1 MSTNRNT
8 YPHVHEFNTLPLT
21 QFERT
26 RDSPNT
32 AITRPQEIAHF
43 SYDNNHEFHL
53 DDSSIRWYYPP
64 DLGAD
69 LNRGFDTFRKHD
81 DSKDE
86 HLESLLKALIERE
99 KVMGVKTDADVITWR
114 GMMTKII
121 ASLFDSRDGFQMNAT
136 CFEGTVFIEEDNQY
150 KVTSRA
156 RQDARQQP
164 RPGRPS
170 GDAMSFWGYKFE
182 TLCLMPTPWPETS
195 RDYIEDRDDEVVNN
209 HAQYCSVVKTKI
221 GSNVLVIGGEVDGIY
236 KGSKSEDGKSTEW
249 VELKT
254 SVTPRHRGDEQNFEK
269 KLLKFWLQSFLL
281 GVPHIIVGKRS
292 PDGILESIERIN
304 TAQIP
309 GMVKKRGNNSWDG
322 DMCIKFADRILT
334 FLKAT
339 IVGDGVWKIRR
350 REKSMAIEVFKVE
363 EVKGYG
369 GILSDEFIEWRKTL
383 NQQTTTFGSDV
394 GINTVQING
403 MQVTAVDTID
413 TMSDT
418 TSTKVPM
425 S

>member
-1 MSTNRNT
+1 MSTNNQAH
-8 YPHVHEFNTLPLT
+8 PQVHVFNTLPLN

-26 RDSPNT
+26 RDAGNA
-32 AITRPQEIAHF
+32 AISRPQEIAHF
-43 SYDNNHEFHL
+43 SYDDNHEFHL

-64 DLGAD
+64 DIGTD
-69 LNRGFDTFRKHD
+69 LNRGFETFRKHD

-86 HLESLLKALIERE
+86 HLESLLRALME
-99 KVMGVKTDADVITWR
+99 KEKTTNLKTEADIITWR

-136 CFEGTVFIEEDNQY
+136 CFEGTIFVEEDHQY
-150 KVTSRA
+150 KVVTRA
-156 RQDARQQP
+156 RQDARQRPQ
-164 RPGRPS
+164 PGRPS

-195 RDYIEDRDDEVVNN
+195 RDYIENRDTEIVNN
-209 HAQYCSVVKTKI
+209 HAQYCSIVKTKI
-221 GSNVLVIGGEVDGIY
+221 GGNALVIGGEVDGIY

-249 VELKT
+249 LELKT

-292 PDGILESIERIN
+292 PDGILQSVERIN

-309 GMVKKRGNNSWDG
+309 GMVKRGGNNSWDG
-322 DMCIKFADRILT
+322 DMCINFANQILQ

-339 IVGDGVWKIRR
+339 IIGDGVWKIRR

-363 EVKGYG
+363 EKGHG
-369 GILSDEFIEWRKTL
+369 GILSDEFVEWRGKL
-383 NQQTTTFGSDV
+383 GQQTSLNSHV
-394 GINTVQING
+394 ENSTVQMNG
-403 MQVTAVDTID
+403 LNVTAGDAPQTALADTPL
-413 TMSDT
+413 S
-418 TSTKVPM
+418 
-425 S
+425 

>member
-1 MSTNRNT
+1 MNINKDR
-8 YPHVHEFNTLPLT
+8 YPRIHEFHTLPLS

-26 RDSPNT
+26 RDAGNA

-43 SYDNNHEFHL
+43 SYDDHHEFHL
-53 DDSSIRWYYPP
+53 NDSSIRWYYPP
-64 DLGAD
+64 DIGTD

-86 HLESLLKALIERE
+86 HLESLLRALMERE
-99 KVMGVKTDADVITWR
+99 KVTNVKTEADIVTWR
-114 GMMTKII
+114 GMMTK
-121 ASLFDSRDGFQMNAT
+121 
-136 CFEGTVFIEEDNQY
+136 EDHHY
-150 KVTSRA
+150 KVQSRA

-195 RDYIEDRDDEVVNN
+195 RDYIENRDNEVVNN

-221 GSNVLVIGGEVDGIY
+221 GSNSIVIGGEVDGIY

-254 SVTPRHRGDEQNFEK
+254 TMTPRNRGDEQNFEK

-292 PDGILESIERIN
+292 PDGILQSIERIN

-309 GMVKKRGNNSWDG
+309 GMVKNRGNNSWDG
-322 DMCIKFADRILT
+322 DMCINFADRFLE

-339 IVGDGVWKIRR
+339 VVGDGVWKIRR

-363 EVKGYG
+363 EVKGHG
-369 GILSDEFIEWRKTL
+369 GILSDEFVNWRNAFI
-383 NQQTTTFGSDV
+383 NQQAALSSDV
-394 GINTVQING
+394 EIDAAQMNG
-403 MQVTAVDTID
+403 THDTAMDASESVLAN
-413 TMSDT
+413 M
-418 TSTKVPM
+418 PM

>member
-1 MSTNRNT
+1 MNVHKHT
-8 YPHVHEFNTLPLT
+8 HHHIHEFNTLPLA

-26 RDSPNT
+26 RDAGNT

-43 SYDNNHEFHL
+43 SYDDNHEFRL

-64 DLGAD
+64 DLGTD
-69 LNRGFDTFRKHD
+69 LNRGFETFRKHD

-86 HLESLLKALIERE
+86 HLDSLLRALMEKE
-99 KVMGVKTDADVITWR
+99 KVTNVKTEADVITWR

-136 CFEGTVFIEEDNQY
+136 CFEGTVFIEEDHQY
-150 KVTSRA
+150 KVKTRA
-156 RQDARQQP
+156 RQDARQRPQ
-164 RPGRPS
+164 PGRPS

-182 TLCLMPTPWPETS
+182 TLCLMPRPWPETS
-195 RDYIEDRDDEVVNN
+195 RDYIENRDNEIVNN
-209 HAQYCSVVKTKI
+209 HAQYCSIVKTKI
-221 GSNVLVIGGEVDGIY
+221 GGNCLVIGGEVDGIY
-236 KGSKSEDGKSTEW
+236 KGSKSQDGKSTEW

-254 SVTPRHRGDEQNFEK
+254 TMTPRHRGDEQNFEK

-292 PDGILESIERIN
+292 PDGILQSIERIN

-322 DMCIKFADRILT
+322 DMCINFANRFLE

-339 IVGDGVWKIRR
+339 VIGDGVWKIRR
-350 REKSMAIEVFKVE
+350 REKSMAIEVFKTE
-363 EVKGYG
+363 EVKGHG
-369 GILSDEFIEWRKTL
+369 GILSDQFVEWRNTF
-383 NQQTTTFGSDV
+383 NRQTAHDSHVTN
-394 GINTVQING
+394 NTVQMNG
-403 MQVTAVDTID
+403 MKIAAGDAPESVLDDVL
-413 TMSDT
+413 
-418 TSTKVPM
+418 
-425 S
+425 

>member
-1 MSTNRNT
+1 MSTNRNA

-43 SYDNNHEFHL
+43 SYDDNHEFRL

-64 DLGAD
+64 DIGTD

-99 KVMGVKTDADVITWR
+99 KVIGVKTDAD
-114 GMMTKII
+114 II

-136 CFEGTVFIEEDNQY
+136 CFEGTIFIEEDHQY
-150 KVTSRA
+150 KVNSRA

-182 TLCLMPTPWPETS
+182 TLCLMPNPWSETS
-195 RDYIEDRDDEVVNN
+195 RDYIENRDSEIVNN
-209 HAQYCSVVKTKI
+209 HAQYCSIVKTKI

-281 GVPHIIVGKRS
+281 GVPHIIVGKRN
-292 PDGILESIERIN
+292 PDGILESVERIN
-304 TAQIP
+304 TAKIP
-309 GMVKKRGNNSWDG
+309 V
-322 DMCIKFADRILT
+322 
-334 FLKAT
+334 LKAT

-350 REKSMAIEVFKVE
+350 RERSMVIEVFKVA

-369 GILSDEFIEWRKTL
+369 GILSDEFIEWRETL
-383 NQQTTTFGSDV
+383 QRQTTSLSSDDDL
-394 GINTVQING
+394 NTVQIQG
-403 MQVTAVDTID
+403 TPVTAVDT
-413 TMSDT
+413 TSDAT
-418 TSTKVPM
+418 LTKNTYELKG
-425 S
+425 

>member
-1 MSTNRNT
+1 MNVHKHT
-8 YPHVHEFNTLPLT
+8 HHQIHEFNTLPLA

-26 RDSPNT
+26 RDAGNT

-43 SYDNNHEFHL
+43 SYDDNHEFHL

-64 DLGAD
+64 HLGTD
-69 LNRGFDTFRKHD
+69 LNRGFETFRKHD

-86 HLESLLKALIERE
+86 HLDSLLRALMEKE
-99 KVMGVKTDADVITWR
+99 KVTNVKTEADVITWR

-136 CFEGTVFIEEDNQY
+136 YFEGTVFIEEDHQY
-150 KVTSRA
+150 KVKTRA

-195 RDYIEDRDDEVVNN
+195 RDYIENRDNEIVNN
-209 HAQYCSVVKTKI
+209 HAQYCSIVKTKI
-221 GSNVLVIGGEVDGIY
+221 GGNCLVIGGEVDGIY

-254 SVTPRHRGDEQNFEK
+254 TMTPRHRGDEQNFDK

-281 GVPHIIVGKRS
+281 GVPHIIVGRRS
-292 PDGILESIERIN
+292 PDGILQSIERIN

-309 GMVKKRGNNSWDG
+309 GMVKKRGSNSWDG
-322 DMCIKFADRILT
+322 DMCINFANRFLE

-339 IVGDGVWKIRR
+339 VIGDGVWKIRR
-350 REKSMAIEVFKVE
+350 REKSMAIEVFKTE
-363 EVKGYG
+363 EAQGHG
-369 GILSDEFIEWRKTL
+369 GILSDEFVEWR
-383 NQQTTTFGSDV
+383 NIFNRQTAHDSHVTN
-394 GINTVQING
+394 NTVQMKG
-403 MQVTAVDTID
+403 MKITAGDAPESVLDDIL
-413 TMSDT
+413 
-418 TSTKVPM
+418 
-425 S
+425 